1 MIGFDGCCRVAAMG
15 ESRCRAGELSESCV
29 SGRASWGDG
38 EFAERA
44 RRAVAGVSTA
54 ARSARCGDGGAAAVF
69 VGAAAA
75 VIHVSP
81 LSYSNT
87 FKKSAQLGH
96 RISGTR

>member
-1 MIGFDGCCRVAAMG
+1 M
-15 ESRCRAGELSESCV
+15 
-29 SGRASWGDG
+29 SGRASG